1 MKVKKLII
9 GVILATSSTA
19 FASYKD
25 ALSDT
30 FDGVRI
36 YHEDSSKVYGYSVEK
51 GQSVGGYFSFNI
63 QNNTLKIGES
73 KYIFNDGKFVKNID
87 SREGGFKE
95 IVVPYFAKRYG
106 HKYSDGDNGTAYVFL
121 DYSCQFS
128 RAFVNRGELEKLKN
142 KGKEV
147 WLMPM
152 SRDAT
157 TEGIL
162 NYSALTCSGS
172 KAEEK
177 VSRFLDW
184 MSKGKAS
191 VNKSELKDAKCYYW
205 LDLKPYYGL
214 VKELGFDGVPAVVEI
229 N

>member
-9 GVILATSSTA
+9 GVLLATSTTA
-19 FASYKD
+19 FASYRD
-25 ALSDT
+25 ALTDN

-36 YHEDSSKVYGYSVEK
+36 YHEDSAKVFGYAVEK
-51 GQSVGGYFSFNI
+51 GESIGGYFSFNVKE
-63 QNNTLKIGES
+63 NALKIGES
-73 KYIFNDGKFVKNID
+73 KYIFDGSKFVKNMD
-87 SREGGFKE
+87 NREGSFKE
-95 IVVPYFAKRYG
+95 NVVPYFAKRYG
-106 HKYSDGDNGTAYVFL
+106 HKYSDGDNGKVYVFL

-142 KGKEV
+142 RGKEV

-162 NYSALTCSGS
+162 NYSALTCSDS
-172 KAEEK
+172 NPDAK

-184 MSKGKAS
+184 MSKGEAS
-191 VNKSELKDAKCYYW
+191 VNKSELKAAKCYYW

-214 VKELGFDGVPAVVEI
+214 VKELGFDGVPAVVEV

>member
-1 MKVKKLII
+1 MIIKKLIV
-9 GVILATSSTA
+9 GFLLTTSTTA

-25 ALSDT
+25 ALFEA
-30 FDGVRI
+30 FDGVRV
-36 YHEDSSKVYGYSVEK
+36 YHSDSEKVFGYAVEK
-51 GQSVGGYFSFNI
+51 GQPIGGYFSLSLKE
-63 QNNTLKIGES
+63 NNLIIGES
-73 KYIFNDGKFVKNID
+73 KYTFNDGKLVKNTERKD
-87 SREGGFKE
+87 RDFKNN
-95 IVVPYFAKRYG
+95 VVPYFATRYG
-106 HKYSDGDNGTAYVFL
+106 HKYSEGDNGAAYVFL

-128 RAFVNRGELEKLKN
+128 RAFVDRGELEILKN

-147 WLMPM
+147 WLMPI

-162 NYSALTCSGS
+162 NYSALTCSDS
-172 KAEEK
+172 KPEAK

-184 MSKGKAS
+184 MSKGKAF
-191 VNKSELKDAKCYYW
+191 VNKSELKAAKCHYW

-214 VKELGFDGVPAVVEI
+214 VKELGFDGVPAVVEV